1 MQTKA
6 LWLLICS
13 AFLQGCTLFRPAQVE
28 QQIFVDPMPKVAV
41 SYLPMPP
48 ELVFEVKSPV
58 TNDGIR
64 LSVLRKVAS
73 DTVDFIAAL
82 QPYQLP
88 EPCGPAGKVEPM
100 RYFFLVPINQQGRIG
115 TLHAPRKEHCI
126 EVVQSDLQRQMT
138 DLKVLSEEALADTV
152 LLILHVRP

>member
-6 LWLLICS
+6 LGLLICF
-13 AFLQGCTLFRPAQVE
+13 AFLQGCTLFRPAQE
-28 QQIFVDPMPKVAV
+28 EPQIFVDPMPKVAV
-41 SYLPMPP
+41 RNLPMPP
-48 ELVFEVKSPV
+48 EVVFEVKSPS
-58 TNDGIR
+58 TNDAIR

-73 DTVDFIAAL
+73 DTVDFTAAL
-82 QPYQLP
+82 QPFQLP

-115 TLHAPRKEHCI
+115 TLHAPRKEYCI
-126 EVVQSDLQRQMT
+126 DVLQSDLQRRMT
-138 DLKVLSEEALADTV
+138 DLKVLPEEALADTV